1 MRARLFG
8 LWRDVIRAHICCR
21 GLKSGCMHTRRVSRL
36 SSKVT
41 AHWRRPIYQG
51 DGGGAKNNCKEIMY
65 SFQRPTTIVLGWRAR
80 YRVLP
85 FAWTVHFPG
94 TFKTTEVIAIQY
106 DRRCCVS
113 SEEFEECY
121 RPDRSRGESF
131 RTPRDL
137 VEVTSF
143 IRYLLVS
150 ASPTFDPKK
159 LDSIRSCNTWDSV
172 IHRRF
177 LTLASSE
184 KTLVFSILL
193 PKTYYPPRTNTPPR
207 TLLFDCYRK
216 KANY

>member
-1 MRARLFG
+1 MSSELT
-8 LWRDVIRAHICCR
+8 ICCR
-21 GLKSGCMHTRRVSRL
+21 RLKSGCMHTRRVPRL

-41 AHWRRPIYQG
+41 ADWREPIYQG

-65 SFQRPTTIVLGWRAR
+65 SFQLPTTIVLRWRTR

-85 FAWTVHFPG
+85 FARAVYFPG
-94 TFKTTEVIAIQY
+94 NFKTTEVVAIQY
-106 DRRCCVS
+106 DRRCCDS

-121 RPDRSRGESF
+121 RPDRSGGESY
-131 RTPRDL
+131 RNPHDL
-137 VEVTSF
+137 MEITSF
-143 IRYLLVS
+143 IRYLPVS

-159 LDSIRSCNTWDSV
+159 LDSIHSCSTWDSV

-184 KTLVFSILL
+184 KTLVFSIQLL
-193 PKTYYPPRTNTPPR
+193 KTYYPPRTNTPPL
-207 TLLFDCYRK
+207 TLLFDFYRK